1 MSGFVGILNGD
12 GQPIDRALLQQMT
25 DLMAPVGPDAR
36 DIWSDRH
43 VGFGSALLRT
53 TWESAKERQPLSLDG
68 EIWIVGDIRLDR
80 REELIDSLLASGRNL
95 EKDAPDVELVL
106 QAYRVWGEACLE
118 RLSGDFAF
126 AIWDSS
132 QQRLFCA
139 RDQFGIVP
147 FYYAEIGNSP
157 IFSNRINCLRLHP
170 GVSDK
175 LDERAIGD
183 FLLFSMNLDIAT
195 TTFADIQKL
204 PPGHALIWSEGR
216 INVRR
221 YWQLPEAVEY
231 LRYKDPSEYIEQFRE
246 LFDRSVADRL
256 RTDSAGSNLSGGMDS
271 TSIAAT
277 AYKLMKAK
285 SLPVYFRAYTI
296 IYKQLIEDDEGEYA
310 AQVAEMAGF
319 PIEYFVAEEYI
330 QQAPPEPPEYIYPE
344 PLIIPTQIAEVD
356 ITRRVAGSARVLLAG
371 FGGDPAFCPSQS
383 YWYKLLQT
391 GQVGYFMGDALSYIR
406 SFRRLPRLGLR
417 TQLRRWLG
425 RGQLEPQDIDFPD
438 WFNPDFAER
447 ANLKERQ
454 QEILTAQP
462 QRDRYG
468 MAASPFWSNI
478 FAWSDPGFTGFPV
491 KMRFPFFDLRLV
503 LYLLSV
509 PPVPWFESKFLL
521 REAMKGRLPDAV
533 LRRAKTP
540 LRGFAHYN
548 LMQERGIQPWMV
560 EVAETPA
567 LSSYV
572 NAETL
577 LERLRNLAEL
587 TPVSYNQSIPALEL
601 AYWLRYEGQSEVK
614 SREILSLS

>member
-25 DLMAPVGPDAR
+25 DLMAAVGPDGR
-36 DIWSDRH
+36 DIWSDGN
-43 VGFGSALLRT
+43 VGFGCALLRT
-53 TWESAKERQPLSLDG
+53 TWESAKERQPLGLDE

-95 EKDAPDVELVL
+95 ENDAPDVELVL
-106 QAYRVWGEACLE
+106 HAYRVWGENCLE

-147 FYYAEIGNSP
+147 FYYAEVGNSL
-157 IFSNRINCLRLHP
+157 IFSDRIDCLRLHP
-170 GVSDK
+170 GVSDR

-183 FLLFSMNLDIAT
+183 FLLFSMNMDMAT

-204 PPGHALIWSEGR
+204 PPAHALTRSEGR
-216 INVRR
+216 MRLRR
-221 YWQLPEAVEY
+221 YWQLPEDVEY
-231 LRYKDPSEYIEQFRE
+231 LRYKNPEEYVEQFRE
-246 LFDRSVADRL
+246 LFDRAVADRL
-256 RTDSAGSNLSGGMDS
+256 RTDSVGSNLSGGMDS

-285 SLPVYFRAYTI
+285 GSPVDFRAYTI
-296 IYKQLIEDDEGEYA
+296 IYKQLIEDDEGDYA

-319 PIEYFVAEEYI
+319 PIEYLVAEDYI
-330 QQAPPEPPEYIYPE
+330 GQAPPERPEYIYPE
-344 PLIIPTQIAEVD
+344 PLIIPTQIAEVE
-356 ITRRVAGSARVLLAG
+356 INRRVAGYSRVVLAG
-371 FGGDPAFCPSQS
+371 FGGDPALYPSPS

-391 GQVGYFMGDALSYIR
+391 GQVGHFMGDLMSYIR

-425 RGQLEPQDIDFPD
+425 KGRQNIEFPD

-447 ANLKERQ
+447 ANLKARQ
-454 QEILTAQP
+454 QEILTATP

-468 MAASPFWSNI
+468 MTSAPLWSNI
-478 FAWSDPGFTGFPV
+478 FAWSDPGFTGFPLKV
-491 KMRFPFFDLRLV
+491 RFPFFDLRLV
-503 LYLLSV
+503 LFLLSV
-509 PPVPWFESKFLL
+509 PPVPWFENKLLL

-533 LRRAKTP
+533 LRRTKTP

-548 LMQERGIQPWMV
+548 LMQQRGIQPWMV
-560 EVAETPA
+560 ELAATPA
-567 LSSYV
+567 LTGYV
-572 NAETL
+572 NT
-577 LERLRNLAEL
+577 ERLLQRLQNRAEL
-587 TPVSYNQSIPALEL
+587 TPVSYNQTNPAVQL
-601 AYWLRYEGQSEVK
+601 AYWLRQQRDV
-614 SREILSLS
+614 